1 MVTSSIV
8 ANVLL
13 YMYKKE
19 LQHQIAYQTQTVTHT
34 VGDCCLSP
42 EIKICTIQVVIACRV
57 KEALGIS
64 NLDTIWIFKSCATES
79 TRNEEM
85 VLLYSVYH
93 ATNVALHSIQL
104 YELAKL
110 EGVLSSET
118 VGRIRRRV
126 GIVEKCKMR
135 LQSN

>member
-1 MVTSSIV
+1 
-8 ANVLL
+8 
-13 YMYKKE
+13 MYNPSRNC
-19 LQHQIAYQTQTVTHT
+19 LPCQRGAGDFRQQT
-34 VGDCCLSP
+34 
-42 EIKICTIQVVIACRV
+42 
-57 KEALGIS
+57 
-64 NLDTIWIFKSCATES
+64 WIPFGYFKSCATES

>member
-34 VGDCCLSP
+34 VGDCCVSP

-57 KEALGIS
+57 KEAPGILDSKLGYHLDTS
-64 NLDTIWIFKSCATES
+64 NL
-79 TRNEEM
+79 
-85 VLLYSVYH
+85 VLLKVQETKKWSCCI
-93 ATNVALHSIQL
+93 LSIMPQ
-104 YELAKL
+104 
-110 EGVLSSET
+110 T
-118 VGRIRRRV
+118 
-126 GIVEKCKMR
+126 
-135 LQSN
+135 